1 MQKAH
6 SFYAV
11 GFVFGVLMS
20 EGTKKKTRSFYA
32 AGLLFTSTGNRVPFR
47 PLPWQPIDGGLLP
60 PSRFPYCLHCKNAAN
75 SAPQKLIRI
84 SHSEPCSIQMMRITV
99 TQNVMAISDFCD
111 IALAPL
117 LERR

>member
-6 SFYAV
+6 SFYAM

-60 PSRFPYCLHCKNAAN
+60 RRGFLTAYTVRTPQTPLPRSSSVFHTANRAASR
-75 SAPQKLIRI
+75 
-84 SHSEPCSIQMMRITV
+84 
-99 TQNVMAISDFCD
+99 
-111 IALAPL
+111 
-117 LERR
+117 